1 MMTPSKPSIFP
12 RENECPA
19 NPAFCCCYFF
29 LGNIDNFV
37 LLSIQNVI
45 FETPLERERPKSDI
59 SDLRSVRWGP
69 IAAWKY

>member
-12 RENECPA
+12 RENEYPA